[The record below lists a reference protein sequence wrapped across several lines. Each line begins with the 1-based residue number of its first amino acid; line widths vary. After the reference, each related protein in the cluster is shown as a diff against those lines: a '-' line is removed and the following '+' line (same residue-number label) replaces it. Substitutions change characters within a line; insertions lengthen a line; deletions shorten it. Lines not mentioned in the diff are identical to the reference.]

1 MRNKIW
7 LFIALVLI
15 SLGAQA
21 QMPPTDL
28 SKIKVSELSDQ
39 QIQDFVN
46 QGKARGYS
54 VEDGEKLALQMGL
67 PPAEALLLKERLSK
81 LQSNDSTKS
90 SKIIKSNLGPSKPVV
105 RRYSSVV
112 DPNQPI
118 EPDTLE
124 VVEDSVEVVDT
135 TEMQLYGRSFF
146 KKANVKLMIQAT
158 DARAPESYVLGP
170 GDELVVS
177 VFGTSYANDLLLI
190 DEKGMARV
198 RAMGNIYLAGL
209 TIDQARKLIRA
220 KWGQYYNLNSNQLEI
235 SLTYSRVIRVNIV
248 GEVEKPGTYELSALN
263 SVFNAL
269 LVAQGPNK
277 EGSLRKIEVIRA
289 GKVVHTFDT
298 YTYLTGTSQTP
309 AFSLADNDYVVVQP
323 LGKVVKLEGAVRR
336 PMYYE
341 MKQGEGIAELFR
353 YAGGLKGSAFTGS
366 IQRNTFVNGAR
377 EVIEYTYTK
386 GNALTDTVSDGDEIV
401 VREMPDELRNMLE
414 VKGAVNQPGKFSFK
428 EGMRVSTLVQQ
439 AGGLKPEA
447 FGQRA
452 FLSRKDSNET
462 RRTLP
467 LVLDQLLADTSSA
480 ENIRLKANDQLIV
493 VSKRDFLDTT
503 DVRVIGAI
511 RKPGDFPYEVG
522 MTLADILLQA
532 GGLKQEADPKRIEV
546 VRLGLFESES
556 KDARVYHLSF
566 ELVDGQISV
575 EAKKFVLLPYDRVYV
590 RTLSDFLEPQSV
602 VLEGEFNY
610 PGTYALLSRDE
621 RVSDII
627 QRAGGLKVHAFPE
640 AARFFRLTAPGGQ
653 VLIDLVKILNSNNK
667 SYDYRLRDG
676 DSLIVPQ
683 QIPYISIQGP
693 GVQYLTTT
701 GMVAVN
707 APYRKGMRANHYID
721 DFGDGFSD
729 NAARRR
735 VFVVAANDKVSRT
748 KNILGFIRI
757 YPKVTMGATVY
768 VPEKDAAKEKRQKGD
783 PVNWNRVIENGTIKL
798 TGIATLYILIR
809 QISL

>member
-1 MRNKIW
+1 MKNKIC
-7 LFIALVLI
+7 LIIALMFI
-15 SLGAQA
+15 TLGVNAQF
-21 QMPPTDL
+21 PPTDL
-28 SKIKVSELSDQ
+28 SRIKVAELSDQ
-39 QIQDFVN
+39 QIQDFIN

-54 VEDGEKLALQMGL
+54 IEDGEKLALQMGL
-67 PPAEALLLKERLSK
+67 PASEALLFKERLTK
-81 LQSNDSTKS
+81 LQPSDTTKNS
-90 SKIIKSNLGPSKPVV
+90 RIIKSNLGPVKPVV

-112 DPNQPI
+112 DPNQV
-118 EPDTLE
+118 EEKDSLE
-124 VVEDSVEVVDT
+124 LESDSLAVDT
-135 TEMQLYGRSFF
+135 SAMQLYGRSFF
-146 KKANVKLMIQAT
+146 KNSNVKLMIQAT

-177 VFGTSYANDLLLI
+177 VFGTSYANDVLLI

-198 RAMGNIYLAGL
+198 RSMGNIYLTGL
-209 TIDQARKLIRA
+209 TLEQARKLIRS
-220 KWGQYYNLNSNQLEI
+220 KWGQFYNLSSNQLEI

-269 LVAQGPNK
+269 LIAQGPN
-277 EGSLRKIEVIRA
+277 ESGSLRSIEVIRA

-298 YTYLTGTSQTP
+298 YTYLTGSSQTP
-309 AFSLADNDYVVVQP
+309 AFSLADNDYVVVQA
-323 LGKVVKLEGAVRR
+323 LGKVVKVEGGVRR
-336 PMYYE
+336 PMFYE
-341 MKQGEGIAELFR
+341 MKSGEGLTELFR
-353 YAGGLKGSAFTGS
+353 YAGGLKGNAFTGS

-377 EVIEYTYTK
+377 EVKEYSFVK
-386 GNALTDTVSDGDEIV
+386 GSSLTDTLADGDEIV
-401 VREMPDELRNMLE
+401 VREMPDELRNALE
-414 VKGAVNQPGKFSFK
+414 VRGAVNQPGKYSFK
-428 EGMRVSTLVQQ
+428 EGMRVSTLVNQ
-439 AGGLKPEA
+439 ASGLKPEA

-467 LVLDQLLADTSSA
+467 LALDQLMADTSSEA
-480 ENIRLKANDQLIV
+480 NILLRANDQLII

-511 RKPGDFPYEVG
+511 RKPGDFPFEQG

-546 VRLGLFESES
+546 VRLGLFDSER
-556 KDARVYHLSF
+556 KDAKVYHLSF
-566 ELVDGQISV
+566 ELEAGKISAD
-575 EAKKFVLLPYDRVYV
+575 AKQFELLPYDRIYV
-590 RTLSDFLEPQSV
+590 RTLSDFIEPQSV

-627 QRAGGLKVHAFPE
+627 KRAGGLKVHAFPE
-640 AARFFRLTAPGGQ
+640 AARFFRVTAPGGQ
-653 VLIDLVKILNSNNK
+653 VLIDLVKIMNNNNG

-683 QIPYISIQGP
+683 QIPYISVQGP
-693 GVQYLTTT
+693 GVQYLLTT

-707 APYRKGMRANHYID
+707 APFKKGQRANYYIH

-729 NAARRR
+729 KAAKRR

-748 KNILGFIRI
+748 KNILGFIRV
-757 YPKVTMGATVY
+757 YPKVPIGATVF
-768 VPEKDAAKEKRQKGD
+768 VPEREAAKEKREKGD
-783 PVNWNRVIENGTIKL
+783 PINWNRVIENGTIKL
-798 TGIATLYILIR
+798 TGIATLYILLSQIR
-809 QISL
+809 